1 MMTDLRLA
9 IIKLANSLIDLAA
22 LMDEKALANT
32 STMETFIQL
41 LDNMRCQ
48 MDKSMAMVQLATL
61 EKYTKSIGREDIME
75 HADYN
80 GRFEIGKDCLNPDMK
95 RARIEAKARALENNP
110 ISDDEI
116 LREALKREQ
125 DSHFKGIVDPGA
137 FTD

>member
-48 MDKSMAMVQLATL
+48 MDKSMAMVQLAL

-125 DSHFKGIVDPGA
+125 DSHFKGIIDPGA

>member
-61 EKYTKSIGREDIME
+61 EKYTKS
-75 HADYN
+75 
-80 GRFEIGKDCLNPDMK
+80 
-95 RARIEAKARALENNP
+95 
-110 ISDDEI
+110 
-116 LREALKREQ
+116 
-125 DSHFKGIVDPGA
+125 
-137 FTD
+137 T